1 MRMSMSKEPSPLES
15 KTEEQSLSKEGVSE
29 PSLRGNG
36 TKVEVLEWIKR
47 YQENNDDE
55 AQTNLVLHYERLIQ
69 SIARKYSNG
78 KSFHED
84 IAQVGMLGLLGAIR
98 RYNPEYGRSFE
109 AFAVPTVIGEIK
121 RFLRDK
127 TWAIHVPRRIK
138 ELGPKIKA
146 AVETLTI
153 EMQRSPLV
161 SEIAEYLDV
170 EEEVVL
176 EAMEMGRSYQA
187 LSMDHTLDADS
198 EGGTVTL
205 FDIIGETDGG
215 FEKTDQRM
223 VVANALNVLSER
235 EKQIIQYTYIE
246 QLSQKETGERLGISQ
261 MHVSRLQ
268 RKAIKKLQEAIML
281 AGGAL

>member
-15 KTEEQSLSKEGVSE
+15 KTEEQSLSQAGGSE
-29 PSLRGNG
+29 PSLRGSG
-36 TKVEVLEWIKR
+36 TKLEVLEWIKR

-198 EGGTVTL
+198 EGGTITL
-205 FDIIGETDGG
+205 FDIIGENDGG

-268 RKAIKKLQEAIML
+268 RKAIKKLQEAIL
-281 AGGAL
+281 SAGGAL